1 MTTSRSPGRARHL
14 TVGLADPDTQPA
26 RGRRYRPT
34 RGRRGVLAAAG
45 AVALLVASPA
55 AATASATTA
64 MLGNT
69 SVPRIPRNG
78 IPAASDCPAGSSAV
92 GLRVWYIDN
101 NGYPLVTGVAS
112 LCRDAGGAVA
122 QGGVAGAQG
131 PLSGDSQCSG
141 ADVATGL
148 YGSWGEV
155 LHAVGVRC
163 TGTGG
168 VYEAALVGRTNPT
181 TAADCPAGDA
191 LVGVTAWSNV
201 YGGPIN
207 VYGLQ
212 GSCDRRY
219 TVSGVLQPVNA
230 DGTSIFKAGRTV
242 PVKFTATD
250 SSGASVTE
258 LAATLSV
265 TKLTDAIEGTY
276 VEAETNVAAST
287 GFRYDASTGQYVY
300 NWSTAGLGA
309 GTYRIRVTIVDGP
322 TFTADLSLR

>member
-1 MTTSRSPGRARHL
+1 ML
-14 TVGLADPDTQPA
+14 V
-26 RGRRYRPT
+26 
-34 RGRRGVLAAAG
+34 AAG
-45 AVALLVASPA
+45 AISLLVASPA

-64 MLGNT
+64 LLGNT

-92 GLRVWYIDN
+92 GIRVWYIDN
-101 NGYPLVTGVAS
+101 DGYPLVTGLAT
-112 LCRDAGGAVA
+112 LCRAAGGAVTQA
-122 QGGVAGAQG
+122 GVTGAQG
-131 PLSGDSQCSG
+131 PLSGDSQCNG

-155 LHAVGVRC
+155 MHAVGVRC
-163 TGTGG
+163 TGGGG
-168 VYEAALVGRTNPT
+168 VYEAALVGRPNPT
-181 TAADCPAGDA
+181 TAADCPAGDV

-207 VYGLQ
+207 VYGIQ

-219 TVSGVLQPVNA
+219 SLSGVLQPVNA

-250 SSGASVTE
+250 SSGASVTD

-265 TKLTDAIEGTY
+265 TKLTEAIEGTY
-276 VEAETNVAAST
+276 VEADTNVAAST
-287 GFRYDASTGQYVY
+287 GFRYDASTGQYIY